1 MAQQFNGGD
10 YYQKATSTNKK
21 EEGRLTYAQLRTKVE
36 VQAALLRSFEG
47 CAESSSSW
55 T

>member
-1 MAQQFNGGD
+1 MTNTAGEPG
-10 YYQKATSTNKK
+10 YTNKK
-21 EEGRLTYAQLRTKVE
+21 EEGKLTYAQLRTKVE

-47 CAESSSSW
+47 CARSSSSW